1 MWWSRSVVVALEP
14 YLNTGAETS
23 SAGKTTCS
31 APHTSPRCAAVATG
45 PESPTEARSPRAAPQ
60 AVPYPQW
67 TRLENRASAPSSSG
81 STFRTFSAA
90 SAGVWLALRP
100 LSFISSVLDTVI
112 TAVPATPANIPLPTF
127 AAMSPILVLIGCSFL
142 AVCISSSSSDELV
155 GGYGKVADE
164 CACRTKVLGDGL
176 PLGKDILRVEC
187 AACDE
192 ADQPGGVRPVAADEN
207 PGLAANAYVDSPYPD
222 QSLG

>member
-1 MWWSRSVVVALEP
+1 MWWRRSVAVALEP
-14 YLNTGAETS
+14 YLNTGAETF

-45 PESPTEARSPRAAPQ
+45 PESPAEARSPRAAPQ

-90 SAGVWLALRP
+90 SAGVWLAPRP

-112 TAVPATPANIPLPTF
+112 TAVPATPANSPMPTF
-127 AAMSPILVLIGCSFL
+127 AAMSPMLVLIGCSFL
-142 AVCISSSSSDELV
+142 AVCIYRSSSDELV
-155 GGYGKVADE
+155 GGYGMVTDE
-164 CACRTKVLGDGL
+164 CACRVNVLGD
-176 PLGKDILRVEC
+176 
-187 AACDE
+187 E
-192 ADQPGGVRPVAADEN
+192 ARPTRFG
-207 PGLAANAYVDSPYPD
+207 PF
-222 QSLG
+222 